1 MIFYLIVATTVLNHI
16 AFKGSKVLVSLYALE
31 LGANPLSVGLLF
43 SLYSLFP
50 LFLAFYAGRIADRFG
65 ARWPMLVGSLGL
77 ACGLLLPYLLPRLP
91 ALYVSATVIGAFYI
105 FYTVSAQHLIG
116 AFGGAQQR
124 TRNFSIY
131 SLGIGLTA
139 LLGPTLSGFSIDLAG
154 HRYTYLL
161 LGLLPVAPIVFLLF
175 VRGLPKGTAAPPHEQ
190 HRAMDLVRNV
200 PLRRVLITAGIIE
213 TGLELFNFYL
223 PIYGHS
229 IGLSASMIGI
239 IMGAFASAML
249 LVRSLIPT
257 LTKRT
262 SEEAVLYGSLSLAA
276 AACLVFPFI
285 TNVYLLMTM
294 SFVLGLGLGCCSPLS
309 LIITYNRAPE
319 GRAGEAMGMRQAVTK
334 FTEVMVPIAFGTVGA
349 AFGLAPAFWMD
360 AFLLAG
366 GAWIMKVDARARTPT
381 RPSG

>member
-77 ACGLLLPYLLPRLP
+77 GCGLLLPYLLPRLP

-175 VRGLPKGTAAPPHEQ
+175 VRGLPKGTDAPPHEQ

-360 AFLLAG
+360 ALLLAA
-366 GAWIMKVDARARTPT
+366 GAWIMKVDART
-381 RPSG
+381 RVPPRRSG

>member
-1 MIFYLIVATTVLNHI
+1 MIFYLIVATTVLNHV

-65 ARWPMLVGSLGL
+65 ARWPMFVGSLGL

-91 ALYVSATVIGAFYI
+91 ALYASATLIGAFYI

-116 AFGGAQQR
+116 AFGGGHQR

-131 SLGIGLTA
+131 SLGVGLTA
-139 LLGPTLSGFSIDLAG
+139 LLGPMISGFSIDLAG
-154 HRYTYLL
+154 HRDTYLL
-161 LGLLPVAPIVFLLF
+161 LGLLPVAPIAFLLF
-175 VRGLPKGTAAPPHEQ
+175 VRGLPKGAAAPAPEH

-249 LVRSLIPT
+249 LMRSLMPM
-257 LTKRT
+257 LAKRT

-276 AACLVFPFI
+276 ATCLVFPFI

-309 LIITYNRAPE
+309 LIITYNRAPQ

-360 AFLLAG
+360 ALLLAA
-366 GAWIMKVDARARTPT
+366 GAWIMKVDARARAPV
-381 RPSG
+381 RRSG

>member
-1 MIFYLIVATTVLNHI
+1 MIFYLIVATTVLNHV
-16 AFKGSKVLVSLYALE
+16 AFRGSKVLVSLYALE

-65 ARWPMLVGSLGL
+65 ARWPMIVGSVGL

-116 AFGGAQQR
+116 AFGGGQQR

-131 SLGIGLTA
+131 SLGVGLTA
-139 LLGPTLSGFSIDLAG
+139 LLGPTISGFSIDLAG
-154 HRYTYLL
+154 HRATYLL
-161 LGLLPVAPIVFLLF
+161 LGMLPVAPVIFLLF
-175 VRGLPKGTAAPPHEQ
+175 ARGLPKGAAAPPHQQ

-249 LVRSLIPT
+249 LVRSLMPM
-257 LTKRT
+257 LAKRT
-262 SEEAVLYGSLSLAA
+262 SEETVLYGSLSLAA
-276 AACLVFPFI
+276 ATCLVFPFI

-360 AFLLAG
+360 ALLLAA
-366 GAWIMKVDARARTPT
+366 GAWIMKVDARARAP
-381 RPSG
+381 RGRSG